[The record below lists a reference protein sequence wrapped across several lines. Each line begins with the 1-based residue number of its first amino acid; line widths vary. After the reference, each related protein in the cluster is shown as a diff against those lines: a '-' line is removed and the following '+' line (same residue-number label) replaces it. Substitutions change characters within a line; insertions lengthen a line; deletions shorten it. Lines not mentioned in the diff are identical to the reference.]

1 MLPSDLR
8 SLLAIGPGPDN
19 GGSILNQRPHM
30 PDKSGMDVA
39 FSLPL
44 SASAS
49 VGTTA
54 CPKGVVAA
62 AAANVAT
69 KRKCRRC
76 KFMPSSLFPELQ
88 RKLSH
93 QAKHFASALGRER
106 DVCTCAGFRTPAR
119 GGPSRRAGGRRPK
132 S

>member
-1 MLPSDLR
+1 MLPSGLR
-8 SLLAIGPGPDN
+8 SLLTTGPGPDN

-39 FSLPL
+39 FFLPL

-54 CPKGVVAA
+54 CSKTGVAA
-62 AAANVAT
+62 VAANVAA
-69 KRKCRRC
+69 KRKRRRC

-106 DVCTCAGFRTPAR
+106 DVCASPQLPTCALQ
-119 GGPSRRAGGRRPK
+119 
-132 S
+132 